1 MSPHIILQDATSIS
15 MTNEHRKHQKH
26 HIIGAN
32 LAPLNKSD
40 ACIRD
45 FLSYVEAT
53 LDNTRQNSG
62 LSLLSPTECGQS
74 LFTPVAEAP
83 GTVKDAID
91 LALLR
96 SNSTTASKRS
106 ANRFEITRSGDRVAV
121 ISLARPAYR
130 LGEAISSIIEFQE
143 SDISCYSL
151 HATLE
156 SSESVDPSIALR
168 SKASIQRATRRI
180 HVSHSESTLFQ
191 QRASFSPVI
200 PTSATP
206 GFKTSGISLE
216 WSLRFE
222 FVTARN
228 KRDDEI
234 EEEDLLEEVAR
245 DGRGSVVAAVQALPC
260 DTFDV
265 TVPLKI
271 YGATSTFDE
280 KNETGDF
287 SI

>member
-1 MSPHIILQDATSIS
+1 MSPHIILQDATSTAK
-15 MTNEHRKHQKH
+15 TNEHQNSHA
-26 HIIGAN
+26 IGTS
-32 LAPLNKSD
+32 PTPPNKPD
-40 ACIRD
+40 ASIRD
-45 FLSYVEAT
+45 FLSYVDAT
-53 LDNTRQNSG
+53 LDKTRQNSG
-62 LSLLSPTECGQS
+62 LGLLSPTENGQI
-74 LFTPVAEAP
+74 LFTPAAEAP
-83 GTVKDAID
+83 ETVKDAID

-96 SNSTTASKRS
+96 SNFTMSSQRS

-130 LGEAISSIIEFQE
+130 LGEAVSSIIEFQE

-156 SSESVDPSIALR
+156 SSESVHPSLALR
-168 SKASIQRATRRI
+168 SKASIQRVTRRI

-191 QRASFSPVI
+191 QRATFSPII

-206 GFKTSGISLE
+206 GFITSGISLE
-216 WSLRFE
+216 WNLRFE

-228 KRDDEI
+228 RRDEEF
-234 EEEDLLEEVAR
+234 EEEGLLEEVAR
-245 DGRGSVVAAVQALPC
+245 DGRGSVVAAVQALTC
-260 DTFDV
+260 ETFDV

-280 KNETGDF
+280 KNETGEF